1 MTHSFTILV
10 GISGSA
16 IILAG
21 SSVVILI
28 GVFSGLLESVVS
40 LSDTASPVTY
50 THAVTWGGVSIVTR
64 LSLCTLKVILMG
76 VESGLAESVVSSSVS
91 SSEVIYTHSLLLL
104 GGSQ

>member
-1 MTHSFTILV
+1 MTYTQSFMILV

-21 SSVVILI
+21 SSVVILV

-50 THAVTWGGVSIVTR
+50 THSVMTWGVVSIVTR

-91 SSEVIYTHSLLLL
+91 SSEVDRKS
-104 GGSQ
+104 